1 MNKRAIKYLHKQIEI
16 YLDPSS
22 KAYEL
27 YKEKM
32 IKELS
37 KHLDL
42 CLVAEGKWRK

>member
-27 YKEKM
+27 YKEKK
-32 IKELS
+32 IDELN

-42 CLVAEGKWRK
+42 CLMASEKWRK